1 MLAPGPPAYRGA
13 AMRIALLVDQFPELS
28 ETFIAAEA
36 HELRRLGHEVRVE
49 SIRRAPHRN
58 EAAAAGLEVAYRE
71 DDSRAGVLRDF
82 AWLAAR
88 HPAGVVR
95 DLRSRAR
102 WRREEPVE
110 PLRRLAPVARRL
122 RRFGAEHLHAHF
134 AAGAALDAM
143 RLAAVLDL
151 PYSVMTH
158 GYDIFQSPRNLAE
171 KHARAAFAVTACDY
185 SARYLRERLGGDAG
199 ELHTL
204 VVGVDGERFRRRTP
218 LGAGGTVLAVGRLVE
233 KKGFAYLI
241 EAARL
246 LAGDPAFDRAVIV
259 GDGPLSGELAALAR
273 DAPVDLVGPRRPDE
287 VRELLEAAALV
298 AVPCVVAANGDRD
311 TMPVIAKEALAM
323 EVPVVAS
330 DEVGLPE
337 VVLPPWGRLVSPGD
351 PAALADALRELLA
364 LAPEQRAELGRAG
377 RQHVLA
383 AASLS
388 RETAR
393 LAELIAAAAADATVR
408 AEGTRA
414 PCPRG

>member
-1 MLAPGPPAYRGA
+1 MLAPGLPAYRGA

-36 HELRRLGHEVRVE
+36 HELCRLGHDVRVE
-49 SIRRAPHRN
+49 SIRRAPHPN
-58 EAAAAGLEVAYRE
+58 EAAAAGLEVVYRQ
-71 DDSRAGVLRDF
+71 DDDRARVLRDS

-88 HPAGVVR
+88 HPAAVVR
-95 DLRSRAR
+95 DLRGRAR

-110 PLRRLAPVARRL
+110 PLRRLAPAARRL
-122 RRFGAEHLHAHF
+122 HRFGAEHLHAHF

-143 RLAAVLDL
+143 RLAAVLGL

-171 KHARAAFAVTACDY
+171 KHARAAFAATACEY
-185 SARYLRERLGGDAG
+185 SARYLRKRLGLAAG
-199 ELHTL
+199 EPQVI

-218 LGAGGTVLAVGRLVE
+218 HPAGGTVLAVGRLVE
-233 KKGFAYLI
+233 KKGFAHLI

-246 LAGDPAFDRAVIV
+246 LADDPAFDRALIV
-259 GDGPLSGELAALAR
+259 GDGPLREELTALAR
-273 DAPVDLVGPRRPDE
+273 GAPVELLGPRTPDE
-287 VRELLEAAALV
+287 IRELLEEAAVV
-298 AVPCVVAANGDRD
+298 AVPCVVAADGDRD

-337 VVLPPWGRLVSPGD
+337 IVQPPWGRLVPPGD
-351 PAALADALRELLA
+351 AGALADALRELLA
-364 LAPEQRAELGRAG
+364 LPPERRAELGRAG
-377 RQHVLA
+377 REHVLA

-388 RETAR
+388 HETAR
-393 LAELIAAAAADATVR
+393 LAGWVER
-408 AEGTRA
+408 ARQA
-414 PCPRG
+414 RG